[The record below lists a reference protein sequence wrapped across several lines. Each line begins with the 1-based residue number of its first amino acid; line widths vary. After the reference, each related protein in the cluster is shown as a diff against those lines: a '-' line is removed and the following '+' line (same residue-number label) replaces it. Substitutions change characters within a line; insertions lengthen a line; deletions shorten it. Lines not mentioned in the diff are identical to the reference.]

1 MAFSTILHPSFSLFG
16 RKNTTSRRH
25 GAQCCCLGEKH
36 AQKLKEAKQLFT
48 RRQYSVARDD
58 QVLMSCPVETL
69 VLIDAVQRLG
79 IDYHFQETIGA
90 VLYDEFC
97 ATVADR
103 RREDGLFEV
112 SLSFRLLRQ
121 QGHPIPSDVFNKFK
135 NQEGKFQPRL
145 LGHQNV
151 QALIQLYEASQWMTP
166 GEDIL
171 HEAGE
176 FSARRLR
183 SWIAPNPSQY
193 YSVVNDVIGLL
204 ATEEA
209 VANALKHPYHRSIP
223 RLVIKDYLSS
233 FGATITSKRQ
243 SRYVETLKDLA
254 KLDLKMNQA
263 VHQKELDQ
271 LSRWWDEVGLGT
283 SVGRDQLLAKAS
295 AWPKATLA
303 GPELSEYRVELAK
316 IISIVY
322 LINDIFDMYGSL
334 DDLALFTEAMTRWD
348 TDTIDKLP
356 ECMRSCFMVLYRTTN
371 QIGCQVHRKHGWS
384 PINSLKRAW
393 GKLFEAFLVEA
404 RWLRTGECPKS
415 DEYLRTGM
423 VTSGAPLMLVH
434 FFYMLGTGL
443 TEENVRLV
451 DSDEPPLI
459 SPVAKILRLSDDLS
473 SMYEEDV
480 GYDESYVDCYLKE
493 NPGLS
498 VHEARKHVVDM
509 IEDTWKQLNYEYL
522 SPAVPFPTGFMKVV
536 VDSAK
541 MVPLMYEIG
550 FKGDDQES
558 NVDSLPSLQE

>member
-1 MAFSTILHPSFSLFG
+1 MAMAAFSTILHPFSSTSFASPFG
-16 RKNTTSRRH
+16 RKNKPLMV
-25 GAQCCCLGEKH
+25 QCCLGGKH
-36 AQKLKEAKQLFT
+36 DRKLKEAKHLFA
-48 RRQYSVARDD
+48 RRPSVARDD
-58 QVLMSCPVETL
+58 RVLMSCPVETL

-79 IDYHFQETIGA
+79 IDYHFQETIEA
-90 VLYDEFC
+90 VLHDEFC
-97 ATVADR
+97 ATAAADR

-112 SLSFRLLRQ
+112 SLMFRLLRQ
-121 QGHPIPSDVFNKFK
+121 QGHHISSDVFNKFK

-151 QALIQLYEASQWMTP
+151 QALIQLYEASQWMAP

-176 FSARRLR
+176 FSAHRLR
-183 SWIAPNPSQY
+183 SWISPNLSQY
-193 YSVVNDVIGLL
+193 YSVVNDIMGLL

-233 FGATITSKRQ
+233 FGGTITSKKQ

-295 AWPKATLA
+295 AWPMATLRGSKLA
-303 GPELSEYRVELAK
+303 EYRVELAK

-334 DDLALFTEAMTRWD
+334 DDLALFTEAIT
-348 TDTIDKLP
+348 
-356 ECMRSCFMVLYRTTN
+356 
-371 QIGCQVHRKHGWS
+371 
-384 PINSLKRAW
+384 
-393 GKLFEAFLVEA
+393 

-459 SPVAKILRLSDDLS
+459 SPVAKIMRLSDDLS

-480 GYDESYVDCYLKE
+480 GYDGSYVDCYLKE

-522 SPAVPFPTGFMKVV
+522 SPAIPFPTGFMKVV

-550 FKGDDQES
+550 FEGDDQES
-558 NVDSLPSLQE
+558 NVNSLPSLQE